1 MKHKSGWIITG
12 VLGLSLL
19 IFWCSGCN
27 RAEVRFYGA
36 STDFPQTSTGFKSKT
51 NFPYTVAVAMPVDHR
66 SLHHGEK
73 IAGTKW
79 KACSTDAIIDS
90 KVPSFIQ
97 QRLVEELKSSGIFA
111 KVVTQSDGADDIVMN
126 TEVDAFC
133 SQAIGV
139 IYLRVAGMSRLHIT
153 LGRNGK
159 IFMNEKFE
167 KVVTDADPE
176 YTGSQLA
183 FIQQAMRVTM
193 ADSLRELMKNMLG
206 KIESEMTKASTP

>member
-1 MKHKSGWIITG
+1 
-12 VLGLSLL
+12 
-19 IFWCSGCN
+19 
-27 RAEVRFYGA
+27 
-36 STDFPQTSTGFKSKT
+36 
-51 NFPYTVAVAMPVDHR
+51 
-66 SLHHGEK
+66 
-73 IAGTKW
+73 
-79 KACSTDAIIDS
+79 
-90 KVPSFIQ
+90 
-97 QRLVEELKSSGIFA
+97 
-111 KVVTQSDGADDIVMN
+111 MN

-139 IYLRVAGMSRLHIT
+139 IYLRVAGMSGLHIT
-153 LGRNGK
+153 LRRNGK
-159 IFMNEKFE
+159 FFMNEKFE